1 MKRTINDIEKDMHTL
16 CQQIQATLDSNMSGK
31 DKRITMEGF
40 AIQKQKLDNEKA
52 RLLRGDQ
59 GTVLNCK
66 VGRSVPVPAL
76 HVAGDIQESKD
87 PATC

>member
-1 MKRTINDIEKDMHTL
+1 MHTL
-16 CQQIQATLDSNMSGK
+16 CQQIQATLDSKMSPK

-40 AIQKQKLDNEKA
+40 AIQKQKLDAERA
-52 RLLRGDQ
+52 IILERDQ

-66 VGRSVPVPAL
+66 VGRTVPVP
-76 HVAGDIQESKD
+76 VFQNTGNIQEPKD